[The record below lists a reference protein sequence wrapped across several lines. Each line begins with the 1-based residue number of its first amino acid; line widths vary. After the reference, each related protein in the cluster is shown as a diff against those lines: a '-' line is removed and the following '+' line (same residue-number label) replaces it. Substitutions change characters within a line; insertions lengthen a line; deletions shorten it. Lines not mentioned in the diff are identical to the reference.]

1 MNSNSTVATL
11 PASDIDRAKAFYRE
25 KIGLSVTSEF
35 PGGANFG
42 DGPNQLALYQASGT
56 SPGTFTQVTFMV
68 DDVPA
73 LVADLRAKGVDF
85 QEYDMPQL
93 KTEDGVAT
101 GPDGSKLA
109 WFHHSQSNIAGII
122 QPA

>member
-11 PASDIDRAKAFYRE
+11 PASDIDRAKDFYRDTL
-25 KIGLSVTSEF
+25 GLSVTSEF
-35 PGGANFG
+35 PGGVNFG
-42 DGPNQLALYQASGT
+42 DGSNQLAVYQAGGT

-73 LVADLRAKGVDF
+73 LVADLRAKGVEF

-109 WFHHSQSNIAGII
+109 WFKDSEGNIAGII

>member
-11 PASDIDRAKAFYRE
+11 PASDIDRAKAFYRD
-25 KIGLSVTSEF
+25 KLGLTVTTEF

-42 DGPNQLALYQASGT
+42 DGSNQLSVYLAGGT
-56 SPGTFTQVTFMV
+56 SPGTFTQVTFLV

-73 LVADLRAKGVDF
+73 VVADLRAKGVEF
-85 QEYDMPQL
+85 QEYDMPEL

-109 WFHHSQSNIAGII
+109 WFKDSEGNIAGII
-122 QPA
+122 QPG